1 MDANK
6 KTVEGLYIPPKTF
19 SIIENLLDYNAFFR
33 QYLET
38 NTPCLIRAK
47 SIMEKWQSCS
57 DWIDSEKQIPN
68 LDFFKKLLDIN
79 EHTVPVSNC
88 GQKYFN
94 SQEKCD
100 MSFESFLKY
109 WNKPREDSELNCF
122 YLKDWHFVKEV
133 PQYKPYQTPE
143 YFSSDWLNE
152 YLENSNQN
160 HSVTQDF
167 KKSDYKFVYIGPKGS
182 WTPFHSDVFGS
193 YSWSANVV
201 GEKEWIFFPPGYE
214 KFLIDSSS
222 REVFYDI
229 YKVLPSDANLSLF
242 DQQSFT
248 YRGQKIIYYIVRQK
262 QNEIIF
268 VPSGWYHQVSN
279 VENTI
284 SINHNWF
291 NATNLENIWSSLC
304 NEMKKVESEI
314 SDCKAGCKDLNEWN
328 IMCQNLLR
336 HSHGMNV
343 ADFIDLCAFIA
354 KRRIESLNF
363 LKNSMVKEGYEFRQ
377 NHVIYDLRALKKVL
391 SDIDIGL
398 FLHQNKSKIIEA
410 INNSLEQ

>member
-1 MDANK
+1 MELMDANK

-68 LDFFKKLLDIN
+68 LDFFKKLLNIN

-201 GEKEWIFFPPGYE
+201 GEKEWIFFGSEEQYWE
-214 KFLIDSSS
+214 FAN
-222 REVFYDI
+222 
-229 YKVLPSDANLSLF
+229 KVLRPGGWSGRNVSVRSIEDEAQNIQTGPNSRLGRKIPRKSTAAN
-242 DQQSFT
+242 
-248 YRGQKIIYYIVRQK
+248 
-262 QNEIIF
+262 
-268 VPSGWYHQVSN
+268 
-279 VENTI
+279 
-284 SINHNWF
+284 
-291 NATNLENIWSSLC
+291 A
-304 NEMKKVESEI
+304 
-314 SDCKAGCKDLNEWN
+314 
-328 IMCQNLLR
+328 
-336 HSHGMNV
+336 
-343 ADFIDLCAFIA
+343 
-354 KRRIESLNF
+354 RRN
-363 LKNSMVKEGYEFRQ
+363 
-377 NHVIYDLRALKKVL
+377 
-391 SDIDIGL
+391 
-398 FLHQNKSKIIEA
+398 
-410 INNSLEQ
+410 